1 MSLAE
6 ALGSIDLFVR
16 EVMPALRQS
25 LRVIALA

>member
-16 EVMPALRQS
+16 EVMPAVRQS
-25 LRVIALA
+25 LS